1 MWEDMGVSMT
11 TPNFPLG
18 ALIINVS
25 CDPAV
30 VVADDAVPLLL
41 YLGLFR
47 VVGGCIKCDN
57 CVGEEELLYSL
68 MYTSL
73 YNRRSTESPPPSPIK
88 FVIVSTGDNCDPNA
102 DVA

>member
-11 TPNFPLG
+11 TPNIPLG

-25 CDPAV
+25 CDPAI
-30 VVADDAVPLLL
+30 VADDAVPLLL

-73 YNRRSTESPPPSPIK
+73 YNRRSTESPPPS
-88 FVIVSTGDNCDPNA
+88 GDNCDPNA